1 MPTHYRG
8 TPREVRALGA
18 FIKLSRALD
27 SVGAVLNQAL
37 VEEEVR
43 PAQLAVLEALLH
55 LGPLTAGE
63 LGRALLRSYPNVSL
77 VVDNLEKGQLVRR
90 ERSEEDRRVVH
101 ISLTAQGRRLI
112 QRVFPGHA
120 RRIADLMGALGAD
133 EQEQLGRL
141 CKKLGLA
148 AQAARQEKRNKK

>member
-1 MPTHYRG
+1 MPSHFRG

-18 FIKLSRALD
+18 FIKLNRALD

-37 VEEEVR
+37 IDEGVT

-55 LGPLTAGE
+55 LGPLNAGE
-63 LGRALLRSYPNVSL
+63 LGRALLRSNPNISL
-77 VVDNLEKGQLVRR
+77 VVDNLERDQLVRR
-90 ERSEEDRRVVH
+90 QRSEEDRRVVR

-112 QRVFPGHA
+112 QRIFPAHA
-120 RRIADLMGALGAD
+120 RRIADLMGALGAE

-148 AQAARQEKRNKK
+148 AQAARSTK

>member
-8 TPREVRALGA
+8 TAGEVRALNA

-27 SVGAVLNQAL
+27 SVHAALNQAL
-37 VEEEVR
+37 VDQGVT

-55 LGPLTAGE
+55 LGPLSAGE
-63 LGRALLRSYPNVSL
+63 LGRALLRSNPNVSL
-77 VVDNLEKGQLVRR
+77 VVANLERDELVRR
-90 ERSEEDRRVVH
+90 ERSDQDRRVVR
-101 ISLTAQGRRLI
+101 ISLTPQGRRLI
-112 QRVFPGHA
+112 QRVFPPHA
-120 RRIADLMGALGAD
+120 RRVADLMSALGPD

-148 AQAARQEKRNKK
+148 AQETRSMK

>member
-8 TPREVRALGA
+8 TTREVRALNA
-18 FIKLSRALD
+18 FIKLNRALD
-27 SVGAVLNQAL
+27 SVTAALNQGL
-37 VEEEVR
+37 IDEGVT

-55 LGPLTAGE
+55 LGPLSAGE
-63 LGRALLRSYPNVSL
+63 LGRALLRSNPNVSL
-77 VVDNLEKGQLVRR
+77 LLDNLERDQLVKR
-90 ERSEEDRRVVH
+90 ERSDRDRRVVTV
-101 ISLTAQGRRLI
+101 SLTAQGRRLI

-120 RRIADLMGALGAD
+120 RRVADLMSALNSD

-148 AQAARQEKRNKK
+148 AQKIRSMK